1 MIIKVI
7 HVASSHLLGLANQE
21 TQLSRA
27 YNCLAGIDVLLL
39 SGECEQYAGCFEILK
54 RDGISNKI
62 IKGFDVHHDFV
73 RLVKEFLKV
82 VNEFEPVIVTVN
94 TNWQLVIAGVVNV
107 CCKKKYKLIYT
118 VHGFRHN
125 DLIKSIIARL
135 LISLLLFVFVDLIN
149 CPTVYVRKKYS
160 ALNRRI
166 ISIPLGVDDIFF
178 SNNSD
183 PDFSKPLN
191 FLFAGVFRLGKNQAM
206 LISAFAEYLHL
217 SKDSESMLYL
227 PGEGELRLNAIK
239 IAEDLGVVNRVK
251 FPGQLNRQEM
261 LAMYEQCQV
270 AIIPSN
276 SETFG
281 HCIAEPLVLSR
292 IVISRNIGLAPDY
305 IVDGK
310 NGFLFEEKKQLVRC
324 LLKVHS
330 MSNDDLL
337 KIAQSAGVTGKNFQ
351 WDNIASR
358 HLKELFEPLLVKC

>member
-1 MIIKVI
+1 MAIKVI
-7 HVASSHLLGLANQE
+7 HVGSSFQMGLTNQE
-21 TQLSRA
+21 TQLSLA
-27 YNCLAGIDVLLL
+27 YKNLANIDVLLVT
-39 SGECEQYAGCFEILK
+39 GENEQYKGCFEIVQSS
-54 RDGISNKI
+54 GIANKV
-62 IKGFDVHHDFV
+62 IKGIDVHHDFI
-73 RLVKEFLKV
+73 RLVKEFLSI
-82 VNEFEPVIVTVN
+82 VNIFKPEIVTVN
-94 TNWQLVIAGVVNV
+94 TNWQLVIAGFARIIGRN
-107 CCKKKYKLIYT
+107 KYKLIYT

-125 DLIKSIIARL
+125 SPFQSVIARF
-135 LISLLLFVFVDLIN
+135 LIGLLLFFFADAIN
-149 CPTVYVRKKYS
+149 APTVYVRDKYS
-160 ALNRRI
+160 LLSRRI
-166 ISIPLGVDDIFF
+166 LTIPLGEDNLYFTN
-178 SNNSD
+178 SSD
-183 PDFSKPLN
+183 PDFSKPLK
-191 FLFAGVFRLGKNQAM
+191 FLFAGVFRVGKNQDM
-206 LISAFAEYLHL
+206 LINAFAEYL
-217 SKDSESMLYL
+217 SITKDSESMLYL